1 MPGDV
6 GAWDLPHNM
15 RISENEHIVYII
27 VCIFIF
33 DVCIYIYII
42 YIYMLTPP
50 TTPFF
55 NSSTCNTIQYMT
67 FVYVDNMLRGG
78 ALDAADDHAN
88 PVGIES
94 LF

>member
-1 MPGDV
+1 ML
-6 GAWDLPHNM
+6 GAWDIPHNM

-27 VCIFIF
+27 VCISII
-33 DVCIYIYII
+33 DVYIYIYIYISYI
-42 YIYMLTPP
+42 YICSPPP

-55 NSSTCNTIQYMT
+55 NGSTCNTIQYMT
-67 FVYVDNMLRGG
+67 FVYVVNMLRGG